1 MPTSVLLAAARSFRT
16 KPNPKASA
24 TGAVPLLA
32 RYLLYSNSS
41 PQLACDPRTP
51 LLNRFK
57 PSIVQY
63 PAARPQAV
71 SSAQSAH
78 SSTLFPHPCP
88 SVQLKLSLRDGIF
101 SHTHCN

>member
-1 MPTSVLLAAARSFRT
+1 MPTSVLLAVARSFRT
-16 KPNPKASA
+16 KPNPRASA
-24 TGAVPLLA
+24 TCAAPLLA
-32 RYLLYSNSS
+32 RHFLCSSSS
-41 PQLACDPRTP
+41 PQLACHPGIR

-71 SSAQSAH
+71 SSTQSAH